1 MAFLQVSWI
10 ITSLFYI
17 FIVVFMEF
25 DGENVTFGGNN
36 VVRVQGKGTNCAI
49 DILNLED
56 VLFIKGLKANLISMS
71 QICEN
76 KFNVQFSQNLCK
88 VFDLNGAC
96 VMIG

>member
-1 MAFLQVSWI
+1 
-10 ITSLFYI
+10 
-17 FIVVFMEF
+17 MEF
-25 DGENVTFGGNN
+25 DGENVTFSGNN

-76 KFNVQFSQNLCK
+76 KFNVQFSQNFCK